1 MSVQDVLNSLEPTVE
16 QLMDRHMR
24 TTKEWFPHE
33 TSPWALGIELDFT
46 EDWVAELSPFNRAAR
61 SSLYVN
67 LLTED
72 NLPYYFR
79 DIDDMFGPDGAW
91 GAWSRRW
98 TAEEGRHSIA
108 MRDYMILTKAVDPVE
123 LERARMNQVGK
134 GEVPAPDNALEAL
147 AYVAIQ
153 ELATRIAHFNT
164 GKHLDD
170 PVGYE
175 MLKRVSTDENFH
187 HLFYRDLVST
197 TLEIDPGA
205 MVQAIAAQVEG
216 FAMPGTGIPG
226 FDRHAQIIARA
237 GIYDLTVHVDQI
249 LKPLIYRQWKLDTL
263 TGLTP
268 EADQARTNMFAF
280 IDALDELAIAQREKS
295 AERAAAR
302 V

>member
-1 MSVQDVLNSLEPTVE
+1 MNVAEILRSLEPTVE
-16 QLMDRHMR
+16 VLMERHLR
-24 TTKEWFPHE
+24 TSKEWFPHE
-33 TSPWALGIELDFT
+33 TTPWSLGIDLDFT
-46 EDWVAELSPFNRAAR
+46 EDWRAELSPFNQAAR

-79 DIDDMFGPDGAW
+79 DIDAMFGADGAW

-108 MRDYMILTKAVDPVE
+108 MRDYMIVTKAVDPTQ
-123 LERARMNQVGK
+123 LERARMQQVER

-164 GKHLDD
+164 GKILDD

-187 HLFYRDLVST
+187 HLFYRDLVT
-197 TLEIDPGA
+197 AALDIDPSA
-205 MVQAIAAQVEG
+205 TVQAISSQVQGLPCPARES
-216 FAMPGTGIPG
+216 PGSTDTPG
-226 FDRHAQIIARA
+226 SLPAPVSM
-237 GIYDLTVHVDQI
+237 T
-249 LKPLIYRQWKLDTL
+249 
-263 TGLTP
+263 
-268 EADQARTNMFAF
+268 
-280 IDALDELAIAQREKS
+280 
-295 AERAAAR
+295 
-302 V
+302 

>member
-1 MSVQDVLNSLEPTVE
+1 MNVAEILRSLEPTVE
-16 QLMDRHMR
+16 VLMERHLR
-24 TTKEWFPHE
+24 TSKEWFPHE
-33 TSPWALGIELDFT
+33 TTPWSLGIDLDFT
-46 EDWVAELSPFNRAAR
+46 EDWRAELSPFNQAAC

-79 DIDDMFGPDGAW
+79 DIDAMFGADGAW

-108 MRDYMILTKAVDPVE
+108 MRDYMIVTKAVDPTQ
-123 LERARMNQVGK
+123 LERARMQQVER

-164 GKHLDD
+164 GKILDD

-187 HLFYRDLVST
+187 HLFYRDLVT
-197 TLEIDPGA
+197 AALDIDPSA
-205 MVQAIAAQVEG
+205 TVQAISSQVQG

-226 FDRHAQIIARA
+226 FDGHARIIARA
-237 GIYDLTVHVDQI
+237 GIYDLTVHVEQI
-249 LKPLIYRQWKLDTL
+249 LKPLIFRQWKLDTL
-263 TGLTP
+263 GGLTP
-268 EADQARTNMFAF
+268 QADQARVDMFTYL
-280 IDALDELAIAQREKS
+280 DAVDEFAASQRERS
-295 AERAAAR
+295 AAR
-302 V
+302 ART